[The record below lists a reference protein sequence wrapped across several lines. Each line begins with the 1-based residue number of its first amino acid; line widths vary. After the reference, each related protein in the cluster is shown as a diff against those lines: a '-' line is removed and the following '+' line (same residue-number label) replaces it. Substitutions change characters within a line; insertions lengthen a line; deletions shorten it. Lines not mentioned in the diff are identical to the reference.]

1 MILLRALPFVD
12 ESKPVHMPTRWMG
25 EVEAARFIGRS
36 RRSLRN
42 WRSNGLIPARRRGGE
57 WVYLAADLTAARD
70 KADQRMRHGLST
82 ASKPGPGRGH
92 KHAARPRIRELI
104 EAGGMSQIAIA
115 REIGCNASLVAV
127 VSRELKRARG
137 TS

>member
-12 ESKPVHMPTRWMG
+12 ESEPVHMPVRWMG
-25 EVEAARFIGRS
+25 EADAAVFIGRS

-57 WVYLAADLTAARD
+57 WVYLPADLTAARD
-70 KADQRMRHGLST
+70 KADQRMRHGLLT

-92 KHAARPRIRELI
+92 KHPARPRIRELI
-104 EAGGMSQIAIA
+104 EAGGMSQVAIA

-127 VSRELKRARG
+127 VNRELKTAG
-137 TS
+137 EMV

>member
-1 MILLRALPFVD
+1 MIPLRALPIVD
-12 ESKPVHMPTRWMG
+12 ESVPVLMPVRWMG

-42 WRSNGLIPARRRGGE
+42 WRSNGLIPARCRGGE
-57 WVYLAADLTAARD
+57 WVYLPADLTAAKG
-70 KADQRMRHGLST
+70 KADRRMRHGLST

-92 KHAARPRIRELI
+92 KHPARPRIKELLA
-104 EAGGMSQIAIA
+104 AGMPQVAIA
-115 REIGCNASLVAV
+115 REVGCGTSLVAA

-137 TS
+137 TN

>member
-1 MILLRALPFVD
+1 MIPLRALPIVD
-12 ESKPVHMPTRWMG
+12 ESVPVLMPVRWMG

-42 WRSNGLIPARRRGGE
+42 WRSNGLIPARCRGGE
-57 WVYLAADLTAARD
+57 WVYLPADLTAARD
-70 KADQRMRHGLST
+70 KADQRMRHGLLT

-92 KHAARPRIRELI
+92 KHPARPRIRELV
-104 EAGGMSQIAIA
+104 EAGGMSQMAIA
-115 REIGCNASLVAV
+115 REVGCNASLVAV

>member
-1 MILLRALPFVD
+1 MD
-12 ESKPVHMPTRWMG
+12 ESEPVQMPVRWLG

-42 WRSNGLIPARRRGGE
+42 WRAANLIPARRRGGQ
-57 WVYLAADLTAARD
+57 WVYLPADLTAARD
-70 KADQRMRHGLST
+70 TADQRMRHGLST

-92 KHAARPRIRELI
+92 KHPARPQIRELI
-104 EAGGMSQIAIA
+104 EAGGMSQLAIA

-127 VSRELKRARG
+127 VNRELKTAREMV
-137 TS
+137 

>member
-12 ESKPVHMPTRWMG
+12 ESEPVHMPVRLLN
-25 EVEAARFIGRS
+25 EPDVAVFIGRS

-42 WRSNGLIPARRRGGE
+42 WRAANLLPARRRGGE
-57 WVYLAADLTAARD
+57 WVYLPTDLTAARD

-92 KHAARPRIRELI
+92 KHPARPRIVELI

-127 VSRELKRARG
+127 VNRELKRARR